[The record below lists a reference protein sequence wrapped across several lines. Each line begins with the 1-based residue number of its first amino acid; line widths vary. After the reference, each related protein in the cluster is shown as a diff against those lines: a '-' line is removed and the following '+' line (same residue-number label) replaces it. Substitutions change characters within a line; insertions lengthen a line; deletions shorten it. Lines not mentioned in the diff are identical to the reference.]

1 MGLCASGPEDV
12 RGTDDFDG
20 NATAANGEGED
31 HEKTKGGSL
40 IIHRRM
46 SANNSTGISQQEEAV
61 IDTTKGGSM
70 LINQKVLQYA

>member
-12 RGTDDFDG
+12 QNDFDG
-20 NATAANGEGED
+20 SATGNDSKSED

-46 SANNSTGISQQEEAV
+46 SKSNPAPLLAEEAV

-70 LINQKVLQYA
+70 LINQRVLQYA